1 MPVLRTVSF
10 APAEFPCDFK
20 GRFCNRGEKVA
31 GLQNFDFQIAVNEAA
46 RRTTISAR
54 GFGAKSCRSSRQ
66 ETGLQNF
73 DFQIA
78 VNEAARRTI
87 FRHAASALSLAA
99 RPDKKLS
106 RVPRHSI
113 PSLFRHVGVNSP
125 LGSLVVVV

>member
-31 GLQNFDFQIAVNEAA
+31 
-46 RRTTISAR
+46 
-54 GFGAKSCRSSRQ
+54 
-66 ETGLQNF
+66 GLQNF